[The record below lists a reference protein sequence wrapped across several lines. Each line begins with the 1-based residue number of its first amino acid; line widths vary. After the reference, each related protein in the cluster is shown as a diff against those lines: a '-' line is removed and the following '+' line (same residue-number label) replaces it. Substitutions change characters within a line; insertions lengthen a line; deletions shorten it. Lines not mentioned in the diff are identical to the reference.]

1 MNHEKK
7 EDVNFDMDS
16 LDREGLNN
24 ESAAHEGV
32 GDDGL
37 RTQRKKGGRNS
48 AELTRQEAFVRSHRR
63 HHHEIASWRT
73 VIFILFLL
81 LWEVSANLKWID
93 SFFFASPSRVAR
105 CFVEQLKNNS
115 LLSHIGV
122 TLFETILSFLLVILL
137 SLLIS
142 TLLWH
147 SSKLSEITEPY
158 LVVLN
163 SLPKSALAPLF
174 IVWLGTGTKTIIVA
188 GMSVAVF
195 GSIIS
200 FYTGF
205 QQVDAEKITLV
216 YTLGGNKRDAFFKVV
231 FPGSIPILLS
241 TAKVNIGLALVGV
254 IIGEFLAAR
263 RGLGYL
269 IIYGSQ
275 VFQLDMVITSIII
288 LCIIALG
295 FYKAIQLIEHQI
307 KIRFKM

>member
-1 MNHEKK
+1 MKNNT
-7 EDVNFDMDS
+7 V
-16 LDREGLNN
+16 LNGCGTAQCAKTG
-24 ESAAHEGV
+24 STG
-32 GDDGL
+32 
-37 RTQRKKGGRNS
+37 RSRKASR
-48 AELTRQEAFVRSHRR
+48 ELTKQEEYVRKHRR

-73 VIFILFLL
+73 VIFVMFLV

-93 SFFFASPSRVAR
+93 SFFFASPSRVVC
-105 CFVEQLKNNS
+105 CFAELSKTNS
-115 LLSHIGV
+115 MFSHIGV
-122 TLFETILSFLLVILL
+122 TLFETLFSFLLVLLL
-137 SLLIS
+137 SLLAA
-142 TLLWH
+142 TLLWY
-147 SSKLSEITEPY
+147 SSKLSEILEPY

-174 IVWLGTGTKTIIVA
+174 IVWLGTGTKTIIIA
-188 GMSVAVF
+188 GISVAVF

-205 QQVDAEKITLV
+205 QQVDTEKITLI
-216 YTLGGNKRDAFFKVV
+216 YTLGGSRKDAFFKVV
-231 FPGSIPILLS
+231 FPGSVPILLS

-295 FYKAIQLIEHQI
+295 FYKSVQIIEHQI